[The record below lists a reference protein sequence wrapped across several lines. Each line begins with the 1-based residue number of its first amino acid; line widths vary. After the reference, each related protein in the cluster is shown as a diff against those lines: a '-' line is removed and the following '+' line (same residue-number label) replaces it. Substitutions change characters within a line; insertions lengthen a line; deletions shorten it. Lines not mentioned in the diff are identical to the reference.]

1 MPSTVIR
8 SFSYNE
14 DESKLRIVFLSGK
27 VHDYFQVSK
36 EVYAAMR
43 MAFSKGKFYNEH
55 VKSNYHF
62 EEVRDLKVSE

>member
-1 MPSTVIR
+1 
-8 SFSYNE
+8 
-14 DESKLRIVFLSGK
+14 VFLSGK
-27 VHDYFQVSK
+27 VYDYFQVSK